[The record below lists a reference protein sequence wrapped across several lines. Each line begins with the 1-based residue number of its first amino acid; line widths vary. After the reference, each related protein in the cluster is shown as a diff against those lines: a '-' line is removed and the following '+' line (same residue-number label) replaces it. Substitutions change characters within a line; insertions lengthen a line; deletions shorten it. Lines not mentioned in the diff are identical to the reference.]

1 MRYWCIGS
9 FCHTTGHNKTTCPKK
24 GGHKHKAEKDKKKS
38 SAAPLCKGQGL
49 NGRCGNPTHD
59 PSGYCYYHKSQGK
72 EAAKKQAPSPGS
84 KIGKK
89 KSSAAPLC
97 KGQGLNGR
105 CGNPTHDPSG
115 YCYYHKS
122 QGKEAAKKKPLE
134 DTDEE
139 KKYGI
144 RKCDLIQAFKSNKG
158 DEIWHLVN
166 TELNPPL
173 DWNIIHRWFKENP
186 KYKG

>member
-24 GGHKHKAEKDKKKS
+24 GGHKHKAEKD
-38 SAAPLCKGQGL
+38 
-49 NGRCGNPTHD
+49 
-59 PSGYCYYHKSQGK
+59 
-72 EAAKKQAPSPGS
+72 
-84 KIGKK
+84 KK